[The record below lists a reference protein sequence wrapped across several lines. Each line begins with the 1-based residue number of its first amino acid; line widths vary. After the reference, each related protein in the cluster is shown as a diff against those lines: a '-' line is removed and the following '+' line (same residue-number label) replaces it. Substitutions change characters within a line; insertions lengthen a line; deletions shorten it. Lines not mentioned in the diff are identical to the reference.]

1 MKLTKINL
9 YGQKI
14 TKEFEI
20 GDFVIRK
27 DNGKV
32 YKFDGITKNGLIA
45 LYDGSCGSATS
56 VDNLRW

>member
-20 GDFVIRK
+20 EDFVIRK

-32 YKFDGITKNGLIA
+32 YKFDGVTKNGLIA
-45 LYDGSCGSATS
+45 LYDGSFGSATS
-56 VDNLRW
+56 IDNLRW

>member
-9 YGQKI
+9 YGQTV
-14 TKEFEI
+14 TKEFNI

-27 DNGKV
+27 DNGKT
-32 YKFDGITKNGLIA
+32 YKFNGVMENGLIS

-56 VDNLRW
+56 IDNLRW